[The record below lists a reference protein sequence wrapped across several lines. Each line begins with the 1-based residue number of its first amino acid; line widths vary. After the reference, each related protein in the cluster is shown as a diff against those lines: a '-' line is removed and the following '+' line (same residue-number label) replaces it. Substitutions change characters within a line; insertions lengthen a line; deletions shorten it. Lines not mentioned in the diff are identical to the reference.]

1 MKPIKIAVVDDH
13 HIFREGLR
21 LVLQQINDLEIV
33 YDTHSGKDFLEYVQN
48 HPIDVVLVDI
58 LMPEITGIELTQKL
72 MKLNPDLKIIA
83 LTMFSDLEHY
93 SQMMTA
99 GALGFLVKSAS
110 KEELHQ
116 AIKIIYD
123 GGNYF
128 SQEILKKLATQS
140 VYKQKSIQKSQLTPR
155 EKEILKLLCS
165 GKTTSEISEHLFIS
179 FKTVETHRTNIFKKA
194 GVHNIAELIIW
205 AIKHHYYSVK

>member
-33 YDTHSGKDFLEYVQN
+33 YDTHSGKDFLSYIQK
-48 HPIDVVLVDI
+48 HPVDVAIVDI

-72 MKLNPDLKIIA
+72 IKLKPDLKIIA

-93 SQMMTA
+93 SQMMMA
-99 GALGFLVKSAS
+99 GASGFLVKSAS

-116 AIKIIYD
+116 AINIVYE

-165 GKTTSEISEHLFIS
+165 GKTTSEISEQLFIS
-179 FKTVETHRTNIFKKA
+179 YKTVETHRTNIFKKA

>member
-1 MKPIKIAVVDDH
+1 MNPIKIAVVDDH

-116 AIKIIYD
+116 AIKIVYD

-128 SQEILKKLATQS
+128 SQEILKKLSTQS

-165 GKTTSEISEHLFIS
+165 GKTTSEISEYLFIS
-179 FKTVETHRTNIFKKA
+179 YKTVETHRTNIFKKA

>member
-21 LVLQQINDLEIV
+21 LVLQQINDLKIV

-48 HPIDVVLVDI
+48 HPIDVALVDI

-116 AIKIIYD
+116 AIKIVYD

-128 SQEILKKLATQS
+128 SQEILKKLSTQS
-140 VYKQKSIQKSQLTPR
+140 VYKQKSLQKSQLTPR

-165 GKTTSEISEHLFIS
+165 GKTTFEISEHLFIS
-179 FKTVETHRTNIFKKA
+179 FKTVETHRTNIFKKT

>member
-33 YDTHSGKDFLEYVQN
+33 YDTHSGKDFLSYIQK
-48 HPIDVVLVDI
+48 HPVDVAIVDI

-72 MKLNPDLKIIA
+72 IKLKPELKIIA

-93 SQMMTA
+93 SQMMMA
-99 GALGFLVKSAS
+99 GASGFLVKSAS

-116 AIKIIYD
+116 AINIVYE

-165 GKTTSEISEHLFIS
+165 GKTTSEISEQLFIS
-179 FKTVETHRTNIFKKA
+179 YKTVETHRTNIFKKA

>member
-21 LVLQQINDLEIV
+21 LVLQQINDLDIV
-33 YDTHSGKDFLEYVQN
+33 YDTHSGNDFLTYIQD
-48 HPIDVVLVDI
+48 HSIDVAIVDI
-58 LMPEITGIELTQKL
+58 LMPEISGIELTQKL
-72 MKLNPDLKIIA
+72 TKLKPNLKIIA

-93 SQMMTA
+93 TQMISA
-99 GALGFLVKSAS
+99 GASGFLVKSAS

-116 AIKIIYD
+116 AIKIVYE

-140 VYKQKSIQKSQLTPR
+140 VYKQKSLQKTQLTPR
-155 EKEILKLLCS
+155 EIEIVKLLCS
-165 GKTTSEISEHLFIS
+165 GKTTSEISEYLFIS
-179 FKTVETHRTNIFKKA
+179 YKTVETHRTNIFKKA

>member
-21 LVLQQINDLEIV
+21 LVLQQINNLDIV
-33 YDTHSGKDFLEYVQN
+33 YDTHSGNDFLAYIQK
-48 HPIDVVLVDI
+48 HPVDVAIVDI
-58 LMPEITGIELTQKL
+58 LMPELTGVELTQKL
-72 MKLNPDLKIIA
+72 IKLNPSMKVIA

-99 GALGFLVKSAS
+99 GASGFLVKSAS
-110 KEELHQ
+110 KEELYQ
-116 AIKIIYD
+116 AIKIVYK

-140 VYKQKSIQKSQLTPR
+140 VYKQKLIQRSHLTPR

-165 GKTTSEISEHLFIS
+165 GKTTSEISEQLFIS

-194 GVHNIAELIIW
+194 DVHNIAELIIW
-205 AIKHHYYSVK
+205 AIKHHYFSVK